1 MLKGEELRA
10 PFACSRGSWRT
21 SVGCDW
27 SALFVGALRKQNK
40 ARYAMTDKNKKQEE
54 VKYPEG
60 EERLIPGG
68 KRNEF
73 TDFN

>member
-1 MLKGEELRA
+1 MASG
-10 PFACSRGSWRT
+10 
-21 SVGCDW
+21 
-27 SALFVGALRKQNK
+27 N
-40 ARYAMTDKNKKQEE
+40 DKNKKQEE